1 MRNEGCVMKTV
12 CPLVD
17 TCGLMAMVSEGRV
30 VRIKGDPGHSI
41 MREFIDKNSAVTK
54 YPHASAYPGGVMIGP
69 RLCSFT
75 ESSCGSVAT
84 EICCASL
91 CIRAR
96 CFFRLGSTV
105 DPDPMWSWLTTA
117 SLSGVGEGSAFS

>member
-41 MREFIDKNSAVTK
+41 MREFIDKNPAVTK

-75 ESSCGSVAT
+75 ESSCGSAWGRM
-84 EICCASL
+84 ERWRS
-91 CIRAR
+91 
-96 CFFRLGSTV
+96 
-105 DPDPMWSWLTTA
+105 SWLPSSPRTVLLIVH
-117 SLSGVGEGSAFS
+117 SSVRGFD